1 MRNIILVLTLV
12 LAAFLVMDF
21 NGRMS
26 ELKRLEAERDAVQVE
41 VNNRLET
48 KAALQA
54 KIDYAT
60 SDAAVY
66 EWAYENHMVRDGD
79 NPVIPI
85 QVAVETPVPTPRPQ
99 VTATEM
105 SNYERW
111 FSLFVDLY
119 DKAP

>member
-48 KAALQA
+48 KPPSP
-54 KIDYAT
+54 Y
-60 SDAAVY
+60 SSVV
-66 EWAYENHMVRDGD
+66 M
-79 NPVIPI
+79 
-85 QVAVETPVPTPRPQ
+85 
-99 VTATEM
+99 
-105 SNYERW
+105 
-111 FSLFVDLY
+111 
-119 DKAP
+119 

>member
-1 MRNIILVLTLV
+1 MRNVIIVLTLV

-26 ELKRLEAERDAVQVE
+26 ELKRLEAERDIVQE
-41 VNNRLET
+41 HLDNRLET
-48 KAALQA
+48 EAALQA
-54 KIDYAT
+54 EIDYAN

-66 EWAYENHMVRDGD
+66 KWAYENHMVRDGD
-79 NPVIPI
+79 NRVVPI
-85 QVAVETPVPTPRPQ
+85 QVAVETPAPTARPQ
-99 VTATEM
+99 VTPTEM

-111 FSLFVDLY
+111 LSLFVDLY